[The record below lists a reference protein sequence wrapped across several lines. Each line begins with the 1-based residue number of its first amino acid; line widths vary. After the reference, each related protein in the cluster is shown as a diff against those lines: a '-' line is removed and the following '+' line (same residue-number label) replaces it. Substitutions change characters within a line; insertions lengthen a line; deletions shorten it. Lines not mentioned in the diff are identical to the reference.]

1 MYDPVPRSSDFV
13 PIGGT
18 RRTSYG
24 SRRSTSSNASL
35 FITAARVPSGLNA
48 SPHAYDCVRSTR
60 PAGVTRRPFT
70 RTAVSPSMRAWE
82 SRPGGSSRGGG
93 PVRDRPQA
101 TVTTQAAAY
110 VSSVRIEWYE
120 RWEGNGEG

>member
-18 RRTSYG
+18 RRTACG
-24 SRRSTSSNASL
+24 SLRSTSSNASL
-35 FITAARVPSGLNA
+35 FITAARVPSELSA
-48 SPHAYDCVRSTR
+48 SPHAYDYVRSTR

-82 SRPGGSSRGGG
+82 SRPGGSSSGGV
-93 PVRDRPQA
+93 PARDRPQA
-101 TVTTQAAAY
+101 TVRTQAAAH
-110 VSSVRIEWYE
+110 VSSFRNERRE
-120 RWEGNGEG
+120 RWQGNGEG